1 MNQTLN
7 ESTRDFQGIWFPA
20 PLWKDRTLSMTQKVI
35 LLEVRSF
42 QKHGMACFVSNEHL
56 ADLCGV
62 SCSAIEKALQQLVQ
76 RAHLKRWTEYNGKKR
91 TRLMTVLHPQ
101 MWEHPQPA
109 VAPNHSQ
116 LREPTTASCG
126 TYPQPAEAPTHS
138 QLRNNSTIEQNKEQ
152 TKGKKESTPNSI
164 EDVKDHFRKL
174 LVPDAAGMAED
185 FWNYYESNGWH
196 VGKNKMKSWRAAAS
210 RWNKQ
215 NQKYNEERTAKGRGY
230 AGVNSADLATAIR
243 NQTS

>member
-1 MNQTLN
+1 M
-7 ESTRDFQGIWFPA
+7 
-20 PLWKDRTLSMTQKVI
+20 
-35 LLEVRSF
+35 EVRSF

-109 VAPNHSQ
+109 VAPNPSQ
-116 LREPTTASCG
+116 FREPTTASCG
-126 TYPQPAEAPTHS
+126 TYPQPAAAPTHS
-138 QLRNNSTIEQNKEQ
+138 QLRNNNTREQNKEQ

-164 EDVKDHFRKL
+164 EDVKEHFQNL

-215 NQKYNEERTAKGRGY
+215 NQKYNAERTSTSRGY
-230 AGVNSADLATAIR
+230 SGVNSADLATAIR